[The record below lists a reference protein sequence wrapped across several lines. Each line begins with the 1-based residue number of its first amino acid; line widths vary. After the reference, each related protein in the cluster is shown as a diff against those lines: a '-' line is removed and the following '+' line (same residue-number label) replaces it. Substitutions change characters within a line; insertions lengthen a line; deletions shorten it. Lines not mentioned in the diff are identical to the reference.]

1 MARTQVKNPPVEPNH
16 ADGPVWPWP
25 NLGLNVLSL
34 VAAGRVVGSVERVE
48 AAGDAGAGDVEQGE
62 DGVS

>member
-1 MARTQVKNPPVEPNH
+1 
-16 ADGPVWPWP
+16 
-25 NLGLNVLSL
+25 
-34 VAAGRVVGSVERVE
+34 VGSVERVE